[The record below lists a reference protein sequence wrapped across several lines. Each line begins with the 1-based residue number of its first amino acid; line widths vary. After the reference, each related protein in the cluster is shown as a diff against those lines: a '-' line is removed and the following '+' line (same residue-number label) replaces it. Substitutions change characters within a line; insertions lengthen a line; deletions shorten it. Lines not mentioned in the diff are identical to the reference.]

1 MSQKYVEIW
10 EASKSSR
17 NVLNI
22 GICWQL
28 KVYTW
33 IFLIGFGYLGVL
45 NTILEFPYWLKRHLI
60 RNFFYY
66 HLLQLNN
73 WIIKKQY

>member
-45 NTILEFPYWLKRHLI
+45 NTIKDGSGANREFICVDTSKGRTA
-60 RNFFYY
+60 
-66 HLLQLNN
+66 LLRART
-73 WIIKKQY
+73 